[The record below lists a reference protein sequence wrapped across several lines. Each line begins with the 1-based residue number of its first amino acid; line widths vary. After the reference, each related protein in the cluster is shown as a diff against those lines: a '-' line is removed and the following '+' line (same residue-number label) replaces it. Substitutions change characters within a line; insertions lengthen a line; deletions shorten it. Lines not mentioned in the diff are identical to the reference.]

1 MAEPLPEALELL
13 PAGPVHLRL
22 AAPASKSVTNRALV
36 CAALAAGTSHL
47 RGAAPSD
54 DAEAMAAA
62 LVQLGAAVDPDD
74 TTGWHVEGT
83 GGRLGS
89 PAAALDARLSG
100 TTMRFL
106 AAAATLTPAGATVTG
121 QGPLLRRPVGPLVAA
136 LRALGADIHDAGG
149 GLPPVTAAGGGLDG
163 GLAAPASKSVTNRA
177 LLCAALA
184 EGTSHLRGAAAS
196 DDAEAMT
203 TALGQLGA
211 RVELHPGVWTVVGTG
226 GRLAGPDRALDARL
240 SGTTMRF
247 LSAAA
252 TLTPAGATVTGAPP
266 LLRRP
271 VGPLVAALRAL
282 GAEVAD
288 AGSGLPP
295 VTAAGGGLA
304 GGRATVD
311 ASASSQFAS
320 AVLLVAP
327 YARRPVTLTAER
339 LGAAAYVDLTAAVMR
354 RFGARADPADPAAWR
369 VEPGPYRA
377 AELEV
382 EYDASAAAHLFALAA
397 ATGGEVTVTNAA
409 PGTLQPDAALPGLLE
424 AMGATVTR
432 DGACVTVRGPAAL
445 DPVDADLAAMPDQVT
460 TVAALAAELAKLGVT
475 VRERPDG
482 LVVEGAG
489 PDRLRPARLATWG
502 DHRMAMALAAVA
514 ARVPGVVLEDPG
526 CVAKTY
532 PGFWDD
538 LAAAGLS
545 WRAHRG
551 PVQ

>member
-1 MAEPLPEALELL
+1 MAEEPAPFPAALELV
-13 PAGPVHLRL
+13 PAGPV
-22 AAPASKSVTNRALV
+22 
-36 CAALAAGTSHL
+36 
-47 RGAAPSD
+47 
-54 DAEAMAAA
+54 AM
-62 LVQLGAAVDPDD
+62 
-74 TTGWHVEGT
+74 
-83 GGRLGS
+83 R
-89 PAAALDARLSG
+89 
-100 TTMRFL
+100 
-106 AAAATLTPAGATVTG
+106 
-121 QGPLLRRPVGPLVAA
+121 
-136 LRALGADIHDAGG
+136 
-149 GLPPVTAAGGGLDG
+149 
-163 GLAAPASKSVTNRA
+163 LAAPASKSVTNRA

-211 RVELHPGVWTVVGTG
+211 RVEPRPGTWAVTGTG
-226 GRLAGPDRALDARL
+226 GRLAGPDRPLDARL

-247 LSAAA
+247 LAAAA
-252 TLTPAGATVTGAPP
+252 TLTRAGATVTGAPP

-282 GAEVAD
+282 GADVAD
-288 AGSGLPP
+288 AGGGRPP

-327 YARRPVTLTAER
+327 YARQPVTLTAEG
-339 LGAAAYVDLTAAVMR
+339 LGAAAYVELTAAVMR
-354 RFGARADPADPAAWR
+354 GFGARVELAGTPDPRTGAGHPDPPAWR
-369 VEPGPYRA
+369 VAPGPYRA
-377 AELEV
+377 ADLEI

-397 ATGGEVTVTNAA
+397 ATGGEVTVTNAT

-432 DGACVTVRGPAAL
+432 DGASVTVRGPATL

-460 TVAALAAELAKLGVT
+460 TVAALAALAAGPSRIRGVAVTRGHETDRLAALAAELGKLGVT
-475 VRERPDG
+475 VRELPDG
-482 LVVEGAG
+482 LVVDGAG
-489 PDRLRPARLATWG
+489 PDAVRPARLATWG

-538 LAAAGLS
+538 LAAAGLA

>member
-1 MAEPLPEALELL
+1 
-13 PAGPVHLRL
+13 
-22 AAPASKSVTNRALV
+22 
-36 CAALAAGTSHL
+36 
-47 RGAAPSD
+47 
-54 DAEAMAAA
+54 
-62 LVQLGAAVDPDD
+62 
-74 TTGWHVEGT
+74 
-83 GGRLGS
+83 
-89 PAAALDARLSG
+89 
-100 TTMRFL
+100 
-106 AAAATLTPAGATVTG
+106 
-121 QGPLLRRPVGPLVAA
+121 VAA
-136 LRALGADIHDAGG
+136 LR
-149 GLPPVTAAGGGLDG
+149 T
-163 GLAAPASKSVTNRA
+163 
-177 LLCAALA
+177 
-184 EGTSHLRGAAAS
+184 
-196 DDAEAMT
+196 
-203 TALGQLGA
+203 
-211 RVELHPGVWTVVGTG
+211 
-226 GRLAGPDRALDARL
+226 
-240 SGTTMRF
+240 
-247 LSAAA
+247 
-252 TLTPAGATVTGAPP
+252 
-266 LLRRP
+266 
-271 VGPLVAALRAL
+271 L

-460 TVAALAAELAKLGVT
+460 TVAALAALATGPSRIRGVAVTRGHETDRLAALAAELAKLGVT
-475 VRERPDG
+475 VREQPDG